1 MHGNILKVLRS
12 MYDNLKTC
20 IRTPEGLTEFFE
32 CVMGT
37 RQGCMLSPFLFSL
50 YIGELIE
57 LLYNSGCTGIYID
70 EKAPNVM
77 VLLFADDVAFCADS
91 VYRLQAMI
99 RILEEFC
106 SKWGLRVN
114 MEKTKVMVFRRGGK
128 IKREENFYYKGK
140 ALEIVSYYKYLGIVF
155 SPRLKWSL
163 ACKTLAQQ
171 ASRAMLL
178 MNVHLTRCKNLSP
191 AVLFE
196 LFDKQIVPILLYG
209 SEIWGT
215 TECEVI
221 EKVHKKFLK
230 RVLGV
235 GQNAPDAFIY
245 GETGRCPLFV
255 LYYVRCI
262 NYWIHIL
269 EMDDD
274 RYPKRCYE
282 LLKRLDDMERHNW
295 ASEIRMLLCKFGFES
310 VWLEQCVPH
319 RSSFIANFREKLKEY
334 YIERWQM
341 QLKNSSKLA
350 IYSTFK
356 LNFGLESYLGGCLSR
371 QLCITFARFRSSCLP
386 LEIDNGRKS
395 GLLVEERICKFCEA
409 KNLSIMEDEYH
420 FLLCCPTYN
429 DIRYISLLQFAI

>member
-1 MHGNILKVLRS
+1 
-12 MYDNLKTC
+12 
-20 IRTPEGLTEFFE
+20 
-32 CVMGT
+32 MG
-37 RQGCMLSPFLFSL
+37 
-50 YIGELIE
+50 
-57 LLYNSGCTGIYID
+57 
-70 EKAPNVM
+70 KHW
-77 VLLFADDVAFCADS
+77 
-91 VYRLQAMI
+91 
-99 RILEEFC
+99 
-106 SKWGLRVN
+106 K
-114 MEKTKVMVFRRGGK
+114 
-128 IKREENFYYKGK
+128 
-140 ALEIVSYYKYLGIVF
+140 LGIVF

-178 MNVHLTRCKNLSP
+178 TNVHLTRCKNLSLV
-191 AVLFE
+191 VLFE

-282 LLKRLDDMERHNW
+282 LLKRLDDMGRHLVLRVYGLSNVF
-295 ASEIRMLLCKFGFES
+295 L
-310 VWLEQCVPH
+310 
-319 RSSFIANFREKLKEY
+319 
-334 YIERWQM
+334 IE
-341 QLKNSSKLA
+341 A
-350 IYSTFK
+350 
-356 LNFGLESYLGGCLSR
+356 
-371 QLCITFARFRSSCLP
+371 
-386 LEIDNGRKS
+386 
-395 GLLVEERICKFCEA
+395 V
-409 KNLSIMEDEYH
+409 
-420 FLLCCPTYN
+420 
-429 DIRYISLLQFAI
+429 LLQILEKN